1 MHLKQF
7 MQEPVFYVLLNE
19 IWSPNFSKNVKKQ
32 NAFSWKK
39 FEIYNIYKKKQLVPT
54 E

>member
-19 IWSPNFSKNVKKQ
+19 IWSPNFSKNVKKTKC
-32 NAFSWKK
+32 FFLKK
-39 FEIYNIYKKKQLVPT
+39 IWNI
-54 E
+54 